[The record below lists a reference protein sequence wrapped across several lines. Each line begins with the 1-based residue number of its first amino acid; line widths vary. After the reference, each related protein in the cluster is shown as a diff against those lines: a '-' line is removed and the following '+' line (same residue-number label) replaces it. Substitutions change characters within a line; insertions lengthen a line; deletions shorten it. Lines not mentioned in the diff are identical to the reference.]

1 MNKRAE
7 LQKYIVS
14 RMDMGRL
21 FSYLFATM
29 SALMESSS
37 SNSSG
42 PASGSTPAPDYRAI
56 RETLVRFIHDAC
68 RNAGFERVVV
78 GVSGG
83 VDSAVAVTLAAEA
96 LGKENVLGVMMPSAS
111 SSPSSAKDAADLLQ
125 ALGVKGETVSIAPMV
140 EAFLSGRPGTDRVRK
155 GNLMARARMIVLFD
169 ISARDRSIV
178 VGTSNRT
185 EILLGYG
192 TLYGDTACG
201 INPIGELYK
210 TRVWG
215 LAAALGVPRAI
226 IDKKPSADLWE
237 GQTDEE
243 ELGFS
248 YPEVDRLLVRMVD
261 EDLADPQLIKL
272 GFDPTFIVKV
282 RERIRLNEFK
292 RRPPLIARLSV
303 PDGGRGR

>member
-1 MNKRAE
+1 METASTDQSE
-7 LQKYIVS
+7 PIL
-14 RMDMGRL
+14 
-21 FSYLFATM
+21 
-29 SALMESSS
+29 AL
-37 SNSSG
+37 
-42 PASGSTPAPDYRAI
+42 DYPSV
-56 RETLVRFIHDAC
+56 RETLLRFIREEC
-68 RNAGFERVVV
+68 RKAGFERVVV

-83 VDSAVAVTLAAEA
+83 VDSAVAVTLAAGA
-96 LGKENVLGVMMPSAS
+96 LGSENVLGVMMPSAS
-111 SSPSSAKDAADLLQ
+111 SSPSSAKDAADLLR

-140 EAFLSGRPGTDRVRK
+140 DAFLAGRPGTDRVRK

-210 TRVWG
+210 TQVWG
-215 LAAALGVPRAI
+215 LAAALGVPSAI
-226 IDKKPSADLWE
+226 IDKQPSADLWE

-248 YPEVDRLLVRMVD
+248 YPQVDRLLVRMID
-261 EDLADPQLIKL
+261 ERRDDEELLRL
-272 GFDPTFIVKV
+272 GFERQFIAKV

-292 RRPPLIARLSV
+292 RRPPLIATLSV
-303 PDGGRGR
+303 PTDAAAGRNEGDRGK

>member
-1 MNKRAE
+1 
-7 LQKYIVS
+7 
-14 RMDMGRL
+14 
-21 FSYLFATM
+21 M
-29 SALMESSS
+29 STPMQ
-37 SNSSG
+37 NSSDSRSE
-42 PASGSTPAPDYRAI
+42 PTLAPDYSG
-56 RETLVRFIHDAC
+56 VRDALLQFLRDEC
-68 RNAGFERVVV
+68 RRAGFERVVV

-83 VDSAVAVTLAAEA
+83 VDSAVAVTLAARA
-96 LGKENVLGVMMPSAS
+96 LGSENVLGVMMPSAS
-111 SSPSSAKDAADLLQ
+111 SNPASAKDAAELLA
-125 ALGVKGETVSIAPMV
+125 ALGVRGETVSIAPMV
-140 EAFLSGRPGTDRVRK
+140 DAFLAGRPGTDRVRK

-192 TLYGDTACG
+192 TLFGDTACG
-201 INPIGELYK
+201 LNPIGELYK
-210 TRVWG
+210 TQVWG

-248 YPEVDRLLVRMVD
+248 YAQVDRLLVQMVD
-261 EDLADPQLIKL
+261 EGRDDDELVRL
-272 GFDPTFIVKV
+272 GFDRQFVAKV

-292 RRPPLIARLSV
+292 RRIPLIARV
-303 PDGGRGR
+303 PAATAGPTGRRPGERGQ